1 MNTSRAVADLIWAIN
16 SPTLVVSPEAQPQ
29 PLPRVDRATINKHQL
44 QAFLDSDPS
53 NRVGRYFER
62 LVHFYLQCIQRYEI
76 VANQQQIK
84 VDGRT
89 VGEVDFLY
97 RDHAGLL
104 SHLEVAV
111 KFYLYLPDCQHN
123 GSHFIGPSSSDTFE
137 RKTDRLFG
145 RQLPLSRTHRPEVN
159 RRHAMMKGRI
169 YYPARCT
176 NVDVTPKHLA
186 KGHLRGTWLR
196 ASELE
201 TFQTDP
207 SWNYHLLRKPHWL
220 TVDPDGPSLDRNQFR
235 QFVDNH
241 FEINTLPLHFAVV
254 RNGHENA
261 RLFVVTDGWPN
272 GPPNR

>member
-1 MNTSRAVADLIWAIN
+1 VNTSRAVADLIWTIN
-16 SPTLVVSPEAQPQ
+16 SPTLVASPEAQRQ
-29 PLPRVDRATINKHQL
+29 PLPRVDRAAIDKRQL
-44 QAFLDSDPS
+44 QAFLDSAPS

-62 LVHFYLQCIQRYEI
+62 LVHFYLQFIQRYEI

-89 VGEVDFLY
+89 VGEFDFLY

-111 KFYLYLPDCQHN
+111 KFYLCLPDCQHN
-123 GSHFIGPSSSDTFE
+123 GSHFIGPSSSDTLE

-145 RQLPLSRTHRPEVN
+145 HQLPLSRTHRPEVD
-159 RRHAMMKGRI
+159 RRNAMMKGRI
-169 YYPARCT
+169 YYPAGCT
-176 NVDVTPKHLA
+176 DVDVKPKHLA
-186 KGHLRGTWLR
+186 EGHLRGTWLR

-207 SWNYHLLRKPHWL
+207 SSSYHLLRKPHWL

-235 QFVDNH
+235 QFVHNH

-254 RNGHENA
+254 RNGRENA

-272 GPPNR
+272 GPPTG